1 MNELQP
7 PDDLQQIWLAPQP
20 EKEDIEMVV
29 TRALLDAQTFRTRA
43 KLLDIGL
50 IALYALLIPL
60 CLLVVLIE
68 KEVNGSSLVA
78 WGYAAWFAI
87 LLGCLVSFFFFYRR
101 LYREPSP
108 SANLG
113 DYLRH
118 SIEYLDRREQYLWK
132 CATPVSVVMAIAGV
146 VFAFAAAK
154 GEDAVV
160 QVVASLLVQ
169 PLNWWATL
177 NMSRRY
183 AKKRKRLR
191 QTLADLESPPAP

>member
-7 PDDLQQIWLAPQP
+7 PDDLQKIWLAPQP

-50 IALYALLIPL
+50 IAVYVVIIPL
-60 CLLVVLIE
+60 CLLIVLIAM
-68 KEVNGSSLVA
+68 NDSPLIA
-78 WGYAAWFAI
+78 WGYAAWSAI
-87 LLGCLVSFFFFYRR
+87 LLGCLVSYFFFYRR

-132 CATPVSVVMAIAGV
+132 CGTPISVVMAIAGV
-146 VFAFAAAK
+146 IFAFALAK
-154 GEDAVV
+154 GEDGLL

-169 PLNWWATL
+169 PLSWWATL
-177 NMSRRY
+177 DMSRRY
-183 AKKRKRLR
+183 EKKRKRLR